1 MSNFIFA
8 DKKMQDIWQDFIA
21 HFKSESTILSYQT
34 DILEFINFIDKGMDQ
49 ITSEDVASYYD
60 FMQQK
65 VSAKIL
71 QPSTLAKK
79 IRELNSFFHIYLII
93 RVYTVLMKT
102 IGITLS
108 HI

>member
-1 MSNFIFA
+1 
-8 DKKMQDIWQDFIA
+8 MQDIWQDFIA

-49 ITSEDVASYYD
+49 ITSEDVASYYV

-79 IRELNSFFHIYLII
+79 IIGD
-93 RVYTVLMKT
+93 YTILMKS
-102 IGITLS
+102 IEITLS
-108 HI
+108 HIWNLLKK

>member
-8 DKKMQDIWQDFIA
+8 DKKMQDIWRDFIA

-49 ITSEDVASYYD
+49 ITSEDVASYYV

-65 VSAKIL
+65 VSAKN
-71 QPSTLAKK
+71 PAA
-79 IRELNSFFHIYLII
+79 LNIGEEDARIEFFFFISI
-93 RVYTVLMKT
+93 
-102 IGITLS
+102 
-108 HI
+108 